1 MVGPGTLCWN
11 SGPEKLGQSH
21 CCGFASIAH
30 VSLILC
36 MLCHSTGGTQCWQ
49 HHQPDLHCS
58 LIFTLQIPAGCHRSW
73 DRGLCLHVT
82 VAGLSD
88 IPLKYLWKQPCA
100 TPHVVCKLSQPI
112 LWALSRHLE
121 LRASVTT
128 ESLVRTQWMYPLV
141 VLSTQGILR
150 DFFFNET
157 LRKDYVFI
165 FLFLWRRGQSG
176 SLLKGPPD
184 VSVLRQ

>member
-1 MVGPGTLCWN
+1 MIEHIQADMHIYKEKWENIKEWLAQGTLCWHT
-11 SGPEKLGQSH
+11 GPEKLGQSH

-88 IPLKYLWKQPCA
+88 IPLKSLCKQPWCHSPCSLQA
-100 TPHVVCKLSQPI
+100 EPANPVSCVQTP
-112 LWALSRHLE
+112 
-121 LRASVTT
+121 
-128 ESLVRTQWMYPLV
+128 RTQ
-141 VLSTQGILR
+141 SFSNLR
-150 DFFFNET
+150 VTCQDTMNVPIGSFKYTRYLARFFF
-157 LRKDYVFI
+157 
-165 FLFLWRRGQSG
+165 
-176 SLLKGPPD
+176 
-184 VSVLRQ
+184 